1 MIEVIEIDDH
11 FVNRDTNVIEVSFRC
26 MGDSD
31 DEVRRD
37 VIEYNYYV
45 DYGYEEK
52 SFSDNLDYEP
62 DEWDED
68 EFEDWEDEYLDEDNL
83 ISFLNEYYTVYPK
96 KLPKKESDL

>member
-1 MIEVIEIDDH
+1 
-11 FVNRDTNVIEVSFRC
+11 